1 MENPR
6 TTSAR
11 DHDDSAMIDAIE
23 PGPAEQG
30 GSGNSIGADL
40 ASQAEL
46 DAVRDPADH
55 ERVTKEKAIDHGQAI
70 RSERARGA

>member
-11 DHDDSAMIDAIE
+11 DHDDSALIDAIDKD
-23 PGPAEQG
+23 AAQQG
-30 GSGNSIGADL
+30 RSGGNLAADV

-46 DAVRDPADH
+46 DAVEDPANH
-55 ERVTKEKAIDHGQAI
+55 ERVTKQKDIDHAAEV
-70 RSERARGA
+70 RPDRARNA

>member
-11 DHDDSAMIDAIE
+11 DHDDSSIIDAATD
-23 PGPAEQG
+23 GPSFAGESG
-30 GSGNSIGADL
+30 GNLQRDV

-46 DAVRDPADH
+46 DAIGDPSNHKRLQKQD
-55 ERVTKEKAIDHGQAI
+55 AIDNDSAE
-70 RSERARGA
+70 RSRRVPDD